1 MFSNRFAALAAVVL
15 LLIGIPLSAEDGL
28 DDARDRRE
36 QIAKESA
43 QTAAELD
50 VLVAEDAEIVAALA
64 ELDSYIAIQEADLAD
79 AEQELVTRTEAVETA
94 RAQAALL
101 DSQIADLEADI
112 IDRSVETYIGSRA
125 GPGTVLSTEDIND
138 AAVMRFLAEDVS
150 GITTDM
156 TDLLRLAKDQQE
168 QAVAEAAT
176 GAAQAQALQEQIA
189 QQLTE
194 LETSRAAQLT
204 LKSEVEAR
212 IADLESQT
220 QALARED
227 QAIAAFILGE
237 EQARAAQAA
246 EETRIAEE
254 REAENRAREAAEEEE
269 RKRREAE
276 EDANRENNENEPPA
290 PTPTAAP
297 TATPTPGVVLPVTP
311 GDGQVEPGQTPNFI
325 WPHNAPV
332 VSPYGNRVHP
342 IYGTVRFHSG
352 LDIDAP
358 AGDLVWAAAG
368 GEVIFSGW
376 RDGYGHTVIVDHGG
390 GYTSLYAH
398 FATLLV
404 SEGQS
409 VSAGTHVGTSGMTGT
424 ATGEH
429 VHFEIRINGETVN
442 PRPYLP

>member
-1 MFSNRFAALAAVVL
+1 MFSHRFAALAAVVL

-43 QTAAELD
+43 ETAAELD
-50 VLVAEDAEIVAALA
+50 VLAAEDAEIVAALA
-64 ELDSYIAIQEADLAD
+64 ELDSYIAIQEADLAE
-79 AEQELVTRTEAVETA
+79 AEQELVTRTEAVEA
-94 RAQAALL
+94 AQAQATLL

-112 IDRSVETYIGSRA
+112 IDRSVETYIGSRS

-176 GAAQAQALQEQIA
+176 GAAQAQALREQIA
-189 QQLTE
+189 EQLTE

-212 IADLESQT
+212 ITELESQT
-220 QALARED
+220 EALVRED

-237 EQARAAQAA
+237 EQERAAKAA
-246 EETRIAEE
+246 EETRIAQE

-276 EDANRENNENEPPA
+276 DEANQENTENEPPA
-290 PTPTAAP
+290 PTPTAIP
-297 TATPTPGVVLPVTP
+297 TPTPGVVLPVTP
-311 GDGQVEPGQTPNFI
+311 GNGQVEPGETPNFI

-358 AGDLVWAAAG
+358 AGDPVWASAG

-404 SEGQS
+404 SEGQL
-409 VSAGTHVGTSGMTGT
+409 VSAGNHVGTSGMTGT
-424 ATGEH
+424 ATGAH